1 MLRCVRCQE
10 PLVMS
15 GGQIIGQQP
24 VSPVCSECLNL
35 LATIME
41 QFMRRETFLVQ
52 GLNETKWI
60 DAWYFCDACR
70 GGPPQESAGFCPGCG
85 KEKLQDTPAEKE

>member
-1 MLRCVRCQE
+1 
-10 PLVMS
+10 
-15 GGQIIGQQP
+15 
-24 VSPVCSECLNL
+24 
-35 LATIME
+35 
-41 QFMRRETFLVQ
+41 
-52 GLNETKWI
+52 LNETKWI